1 MCERRI
7 HFVIASLPQ
16 TPKLGLDFRC
26 PVWYGNFVVIARS
39 PLGPPPKMLPLVALN
54 ASPQGPQQKGRS
66 QVYPESYR
74 REEQRK
80 TIVAASAF
88 ESAPRNSCALP
99 TFAANPFRITLIC
112 ECAPANPL
120 ESHTNKKPCIYVKTM
135 GFKPFRDTYL
145 RATFSQSLLN
155 HILIKNAIGVGGTPA
170 ISSTSSTSTTSYT
183 SNRQAPIFPVL
194 LFLFRTGGW

>member
-1 MCERRI
+1 MAKPLILNLDALPLRAHRR
-7 HFVIASLPQ
+7 
-16 TPKLGLDFRC
+16 
-26 PVWYGNFVVIARS
+26 
-39 PLGPPPKMLPLVALN
+39 LGPTGRMLAKQDGMRSKFFGMTHFRKN
-54 ASPQGPQQKGRS
+54 AS
-66 QVYPESYR
+66 V
-74 REEQRK
+74 
-80 TIVAASAF
+80 
-88 ESAPRNSCALP
+88 
-99 TFAANPFRITLIC
+99 
-112 ECAPANPL
+112 NPL

-170 ISSTSSTSTTSYT
+170 ISSTSSTSPTSSA